1 MLSPLGR
8 LQGLDAVYGRPRWGG
23 TRGRKFFKKMFRCWP
38 AASLSATRR
47 KAIGRAVPLTSEE
60 PKQPG
65 AAKPPQALH
74 PAWPARVVGAG
85 RPRRGAG
92 VGRAAVAP
100 ILALRTQFFLT
111 APPRARPWQGEFG
124 NGRRLGGR
132 NPGPPV
138 APTLAGAFIPPVRP
152 RGPHIASKNIVLRI
166 SRCTLPRQATPA
178 RCHDEFQAR
187 HPPPR
192 RLARHD
198 GLDPAQVGMRTT
210 PSAKRRRVRDRGPS
224 ASGELAPYRGREAST
239 LPGERH
245 RRPAQTAPDPRVSE
259 QQIATLP
266 IGLEPRRACW
276 RGAPQRHRMHP
287 SQLGAQRRPGGRAR
301 DRHRPTGRTACRL
314 VWRSLRAHQT
324 RRGGA

>member
-1 MLSPLGR
+1 MY
-8 LQGLDAVYGRPRWGG
+8 DRPRY
-23 TRGRKFFKKMFRCWP
+23 RAHARPEILQKMFKCCP

-47 KAIGRAVPLTSEE
+47 KALGRAVPQPSEKPE
-60 PKQPG
+60 QPC
-65 AAKPPQALH
+65 AAKPAQALH
-74 PAWPARVVGAG
+74 RAWPARVVGAG
-85 RPRRGAG
+85 RPRRVAG

-111 APPRARPWQGEFG
+111 APPRAWQWHGEFS
-124 NGRRLGGR
+124 NGRRVGGR

-138 APTLAGAFIPPVRP
+138 APTLAGAFIAPGRP
-152 RGPHIASKNIVLRI
+152 RGPHIASQNIALRI

-187 HPPPR
+187 HPPSR

-198 GLDPAQVGMRTT
+198 GLDPAQVGMKTT
-210 PSAKRRRVRDRGPS
+210 PSATRRRGRDRGPS
-224 ASGELAPYRGREAST
+224 ASAELAPSRGREAST

-276 RGAPQRHRMHP
+276 CGAPQRHRMHP